1 MVSSIRLV
9 FVLMLYLIALGG
21 LIVGDTNR
29 RVKHIESEFTLE
41 GGK

>member
-1 MVSSIRLV
+1 MEWYYTLCWC
-9 FVLMLYLIALGG
+9 VLLFYVCFMG
-21 LIVGDTNR
+21 LTVLDTNR